1 MTICVNSSICSKS
14 AKSEGGA
21 NMKNRYQIEKEKARN
36 IAITW
41 QIEES
46 DYSYSYGGLM
56 ILQEYFYKLG
66 KRYGLLKEFREN
78 GIPC

>member
-1 MTICVNSSICSKS
+1 
-14 AKSEGGA
+14 
-21 NMKNRYQIEKEKARN
+21 MKNKYQTWKEKARD
-36 IAITW
+36 IAINW
-41 QIEES
+41 QSENS
-46 DYSYSYGGLM
+46 DYPYSYGGLM